1 MRVCNERS
9 ETGRRGLKGGQ
20 LGSGFGR
27 VEEEDFGGG
36 LVLECVDFL
45 GGILWELGEW
55 QIGEFQA
62 VSEVEERIRYL
73 MRCGFVVSVK
83 YLYCS

>member
-20 LGSGFGR
+20 LGGGFG

-36 LVLECVDFL
+36 LELECVDFL
-45 GGILWELGEW
+45 GGILR
-55 QIGEFQA
+55 
-62 VSEVEERIRYL
+62 S
-73 MRCGFVVSVK
+73 GFRGMAG
-83 YLYCS
+83 